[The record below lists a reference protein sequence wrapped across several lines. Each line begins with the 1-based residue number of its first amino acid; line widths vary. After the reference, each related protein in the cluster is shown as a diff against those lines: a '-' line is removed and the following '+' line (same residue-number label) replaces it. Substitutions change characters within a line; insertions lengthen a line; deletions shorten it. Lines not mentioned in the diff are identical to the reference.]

1 MTKIAVIL
9 VLLGLTVMAS
19 AYSLSG
25 PRFNGGLQTGQQ
37 NEQAYLQDQG
47 RENFEACIICLLLE
61 ISHFSSTA
69 YLQEE
74 DAAIMVYSMYN
85 IPKF

>member
-1 MTKIAVIL
+1 MLNMTKIAVIL

-25 PRFNGGLQTGQQ
+25 PRFNRALQTGQQ

-47 RENFEACIICLLLE
+47 RDFGSLHYYYALACYFNPPISFPQLICKRK
-61 ISHFSSTA
+61 I
-69 YLQEE
+69 Q
-74 DAAIMVYSMYN
+74 I
-85 IPKF
+85 

>member
-47 RENFEACIICLLLE
+47 RVIFEACIILCLACYLNSP
-61 ISHFSSTA
+61 IS
-69 YLQEE
+69 LPQL
-74 DAAIMVYSMYN
+74 ICKGKMQ
-85 IPKF
+85 I